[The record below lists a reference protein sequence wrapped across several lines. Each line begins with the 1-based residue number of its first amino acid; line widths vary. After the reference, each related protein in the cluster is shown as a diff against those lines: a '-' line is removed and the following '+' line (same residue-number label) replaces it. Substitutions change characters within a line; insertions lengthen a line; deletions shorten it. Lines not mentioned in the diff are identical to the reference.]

1 MKKIILIFAFC
12 AVAFGLGPLD
22 LVFGAPEK
30 ETAPDYGT
38 AIKGGMAIG
47 EIMKKAKCSYI
58 DKGVALHATQT
69 LLKGEQKVAS
79 KNDLFEAL
87 MTQMVGMEIL
97 TKKQALQIL
106 NNGCYNYDK
115 YMSKAAA
122 QQYYTAMSTI
132 GEKGDLM
139 TLAALADPKTR
150 KSVKMIEISD
160 EKLKEFKWEAIL
172 DSCGGLAAYYK
183 KNGNEKKADEIM
195 NTGAKNICSV
205 LGLKITKEKCKA
217 EMKTSLTEVADD
229 LLNKSN

>member
-1 MKKIILIFAFC
+1 MKKIILIFAFY
-12 AVAFGLGPLD
+12 AVAFGFDPLG
-22 LVFGAPEK
+22 LVLGEPEK
-30 ETAPDYGT
+30 KSGLNIGAGIE
-38 AIKGGMAIG
+38 GGMAIG
-47 EIMKKAKCSYI
+47 EIMKKAKGSYI

-122 QQYYTAMSTI
+122 QQYYTAISVI
-132 GEKGDLM
+132 ANKGDLM

-195 NTGAKNICSV
+195 NTGAKNACSFASS
-205 LGLKITKEKCKA
+205 KESKAECEAKTKEG
-217 EMKTSLTEVADD
+217 LTQ
-229 LLNKSN
+229 LLNEMPKNF